1 MCDRGAIA
9 DLANRASNTLGDLQD
24 FLSVVTLALLGD
36 MTDLKAE
43 QPSAFATVLTHCSA
57 LADSARVD
65 CGNAGDRLM
74 KNAL

>member
-1 MCDRGAIA
+1 MFDRSAIA
-9 DLANRASNTLGDLQD
+9 DLAGNASNTLGDLQD

-57 LADSARVD
+57 LATSARAD
-65 CGNAGDRLM
+65 CGNACDRL
-74 KNAL
+74 KGTAS